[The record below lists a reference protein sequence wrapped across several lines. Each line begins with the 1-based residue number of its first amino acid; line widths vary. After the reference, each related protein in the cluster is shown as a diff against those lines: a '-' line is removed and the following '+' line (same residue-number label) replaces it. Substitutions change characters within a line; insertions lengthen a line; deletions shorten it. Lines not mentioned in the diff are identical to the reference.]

1 MHKLDFSNE
10 KKSTKQYQTML
21 NNVCYLNNYELVDS
35 RPGDP
40 M

>member
-10 KKSTKQYQTML
+10 KKSTKQYLTML